1 MVAEIR
7 SFVTYLKAGTDEK
20 IALSQT
26 IEQLRILSD
35 AILAPLQLNRKH
47 GEPGDCVQTYQ
58 RRRHNSYLLPVDLI
72 PTIIATI
79 DALDDVDTFSKNK
92 NGEKINK
99 TLILIDEKDHTLGGV
114 KSEVEEIMHVHASD
128 NLLSSMFASCI
139 REGSSDENIINFHR
153 TIRADAVLPLL
164 SLAMDD
170 IGFDR
175 MSITL
180 EGITYWDRLKFAI
193 CNVLHSNLICYSME
207 GGSIDV
213 MTRVSTEHIVNE
225 ALSDEGTHIIPSSDF
240 PALTRSVFRMV
251 STRSHSHESSS
262 HSWETI
268 FLHLYHAAAIATIE
282 TPLAPMQS
290 RKTLCG
296 VDRQALLS
304 TIESHVVLPLCTGAS
319 VTTITSILD
328 VCTQECCLYCEEVGA
343 NTEIS
348 GLGFR

>member
-1 MVAEIR
+1 LILHNTILVADKSKREAANATIQSLQYSNNNHQSGKSLLGHGEEVAMVAEIR
-7 SFVTYLKAGTDEK
+7 SFVTYLKARTDDK
-20 IALSQT
+20 IALIQT

-35 AILAPLQLNRKH
+35 AILAPLQLNRKR
-47 GEPGDCVQTYQ
+47 GEPGEYVQSSH

-72 PTIIATI
+72 PAIIASI
-79 DALDDVDTFSKNK
+79 DALEDVDTFAKK
-92 NGEKINK
+92 KDGKVINK
-99 TLILIDEKDHTLGGV
+99 TVILINENDHTLGEV
-114 KSEVEEIMHVHASD
+114 NSEDGGMTHGRRASD
-128 NLLSSMFASCI
+128 NLLSSMFASCT
-139 REGSSDENIINFHR
+139 REGSCGESIINFHR

-240 PALTRSVFRMV
+240 PALTR
-251 STRSHSHESSS
+251 
-262 HSWETI
+262 
-268 FLHLYHAAAIATIE
+268 AIAGKLFSSIYI
-282 TPLAPMQS
+282 
-290 RKTLCG
+290 TL
-296 VDRQALLS
+296 Q
-304 TIESHVVLPLCTGAS
+304 
-319 VTTITSILD
+319 
-328 VCTQECCLYCEEVGA
+328 Q
-343 NTEIS
+343 
-348 GLGFR
+348 